1 MTFIAKSRY
10 QFLSC
15 FLANLLF
22 TSLLPAQ
29 QWQSCA
35 AFSPAQTLHCIR
47 FANDSTGY
55 TVSSLYNGST
65 YNIHKT
71 NDGGLSWTDQSS
83 GYTGTRFK
91 DIWTFSADTVMMCGN
106 YGLVIRTTDGG
117 LTWIADTVS
126 PQGYHLFGISF
137 DGPTGYVCG
146 NNGAIYKT
154 NDMGQTWT
162 TVAPPFV
169 TAIEEIYFLDK
180 NHGFIAGLNFIYY
193 TENGGQSW
201 QQPQSFP
208 GASVNW
214 WLRCF
219 SFVNDS
225 LGFVCGDIGQVY
237 KTTDGGKNWTF
248 LPNTLTQESL
258 QCIKALDENRI
269 YVSGYAGTVI
279 RSLDGGLSW
288 EVMTAA
294 SSQHFYGMDFTPS
307 GIGYVCSW
315 SGEVLKYNGSVVNLP
330 ENIPAADI
338 RIYPNPASNILFLDG
353 DPDVDLLSDYSEIS
367 IFDANGMLLSVLP
380 VARQLNLASF
390 RPGLYSL
397 VFTGN
402 KGRIVKK
409 VAILR

>member
-1 MTFIAKSRY
+1 MPFRIIPSNPILPALLAVVL
-10 QFLSC
+10 LS
-15 FLANLLF
+15 
-22 TSLLPAQ
+22 SPLPAQ
-29 QWQSCA
+29 QWQTCV
-35 AFSPAQTLHCIR
+35 AFNPAQTLHCIR

-65 YNIHKT
+65 YNIHQT
-71 NDGGLSWTDQSS
+71 TDGGQNWTQQSS
-83 GYTGTRFK
+83 GYTATRFK
-91 DIWTFSADTVMMCGN
+91 DIWTFSEDTVMMCGN

-117 LTWIADTVS
+117 QNWIADTVS

-137 DGPTGYVCG
+137 SGTTGYVCG

-154 NDMGQTWT
+154 NDLGQTWT

-219 SFVNDS
+219 SFINDS

-237 KTTDGGKNWTF
+237 KTTDGGKNWIY

-258 QCIKALDENRI
+258 QSIRALDGNRI
-269 YVSGYAGTVI
+269 YAAGYAGTVI
-279 RSLDGGLSW
+279 RSLDGGLTW

-294 SSQHFYGMDFTPS
+294 STQHFYGMDFTPS
-307 GIGYVCSW
+307 GTGFVCSW
-315 SGEVLKYNGSVVNLP
+315 SGEVLKYNGSIVNLP
-330 ENIPAADI
+330 ETLPSADI
-338 RIYPNPASNILFLDG
+338 HLYPNPVSASLNIEGGPGEDIERMFSG
-353 DPDVDLLSDYSEIS
+353 IR
-367 IFDANGMLLSVLP
+367 IFDANGSLVASVP
-380 VARQLNLASF
+380 VSKQIDLTAYPS
-390 RPGLYSL
+390 GLYSL
-397 VFTGN
+397 VLSGSQ
-402 KGRIVKK
+402 GIIVKK